1 MVNPIKIFIIY
12 LMFGL
17 VFNSVV
23 NADDSFFDDEVVFED
38 SDQELDEWSDDSDI
52 FGDES
57 IDDEKSLAWLNLGVS
72 QKWGFNPAS
81 SYSTTKE
88 RTELT
93 LGTSGLCFRFRLW

>member
-1 MVNPIKIFIIY
+1 MVNLIKILFIY

-23 NADDSFFDDEVVFED
+23 YADDSFFDDEVVFED
-38 SDQELDEWSDDSDI
+38 STQELDEWSDDSDI

-72 QKWGFNPAS
+72 QKWGLILLVAIAPQK
-81 SYSTTKE
+81 KE
-88 RTELT
+88 LN
-93 LGTSGLCFRFRLW
+93 